1 MDAVFKKLNFK
12 EHKQVLLLNTPQSFV
27 PNVQAMQGFTQFVNS
42 LEQIPQISFT
52 LAFVTQLE
60 QVNAL
65 APAIAAK
72 LEGDAVLWM
81 AYPKASSK
89 KYTCNFNRD
98 TGWDIMGTLGLE
110 PVRMVAID
118 QDWSALRFRRVQY
131 IKHLTRR
138 QSMALTPEAK
148 KRTSGK

>member
-12 EHKQVLLLNTPQSFV
+12 EHKQVLLLNAPQSFV

-42 LEQIPQISFT
+42 LEQVPQINFA
-52 LAFVTQLE
+52 LAFVTELE

-65 APAIAAK
+65 ALAIAAK